1 MVYVIALAVLALM
14 GIVFVLL
21 RVLWRLAHME
31 RDRDVHQAYLHQE
44 LKSRGML
51 NQFKEV
57 SDAAFMQQA
66 LAESATRPK

>member
-1 MVYVIALAVLALM
+1 MANHPEN
-14 GIVFVLL
+14 
-21 RVLWRLAHME
+21 RE
-31 RDRDVHQAYLHQE
+31 HQAYLHQE